1 MVALTGS
8 LHRPL
13 SPRVLTKR
21 SQQEGLI
28 ETGRNTGHRAAD
40 GIRLIFGKRTR
51 CTIARLRGCAVA
63 RFCPAQASPDVADFF
78 ICCAIHLNG
87 SGRECQA
94 YFLDFFRAR
103 IPASRTWPVK
113 TTLRRL
119 VRAPLVRQRHKT
131 RLDLHSEGLNSSRG
145 ETPKP
150 APLHQKCPSDNVHS
164 SKPCVWAAT

>member
-63 RFCPAQASPDVADFF
+63 R
-78 ICCAIHLNG
+78 LRG
-87 SGRECQA
+87 SV
-94 YFLDFFRAR
+94 
-103 IPASRTWPVK
+103 PH
-113 TTLRRL
+113 RRHQML
-119 VRAPLVRQRHKT
+119 LIFSSAAPYT
-131 RLDLHSEGLNSSRG
+131 
-145 ETPKP
+145 
-150 APLHQKCPSDNVHS
+150 
-164 SKPCVWAAT
+164 